1 MGGSS
6 GPSGGRKIVSEIN
19 LTPLIDT
26 LLVLLIVFMV
36 TAPAISRTVGV
47 RLPKAKSST
56 APRVP
61 SPSAEIDF
69 LTVGLKPDGGVVVGT
84 QEYSLDEFFEQFP
97 GHVKDRELEK
107 IFLQADRTVQYAQLV
122 KVMVY
127 LRDQGHENIGLV
139 FEEK

>member
-1 MGGSS
+1 MGGGG
-6 GPSGGRKIVSEIN
+6 GPSGGRKIVAEIN

-47 RLPKAKSST
+47 RLPKAQSST
-56 APRVP
+56 APRTP
-61 SPSAEIDF
+61 SPKIDF
-69 LTVGLKPDGGVVVGT
+69 LTVGLKPDGGVIVET

-97 GHVKDRELEK
+97 SHVKERELEK

-127 LRDQGHENIGLV
+127 LSDQGHENIGLV

>member
-1 MGGSS
+1 MGGGG
-6 GPSGGRKIVSEIN
+6 GPSGGRKIVAEIN

-47 RLPKAKSST
+47 RLPKAQSST
-56 APRVP
+56 APRTP
-61 SPSAEIDF
+61 SPKIDF
-69 LTVGLKPDGGVVVGT
+69 LTVGLNPDGGVIVET
-84 QEYSLDEFFEQFP
+84 QEYSLDEFFKQFP
-97 GHVKDRELEK
+97 SHVKERELEK

-127 LRDQGHENIGLV
+127 LSDQGHENIGLV

>member
-1 MGGSS
+1 MGGGS

-69 LTVGLKPDGGVVVGT
+69 LTVGLKPAGGVVVGT

>member
-1 MGGSS
+1 MGGGS

-47 RLPKAKSST
+47 QLPKAKSST
-56 APRVP
+56 APRTP
-61 SPSAEIDF
+61 SPAAELDF
-69 LTVGLKPDGGVVVGT
+69 LTVGLKPDGGVIVET

-97 GHVKDRELEK
+97 THSKDRELEK